1 MHLLERIST
10 EVDISMLLVVNI
22 LKISTK
28 RLKILKKKLRMKIF
42 NQFFL
47 ELKEYISEF
56 LNGSREEWL
65 LESLV

>member
-28 RLKILKKKLRMKIF
+28 RLKILNRKLRMKIF

-56 LNGSREEWL
+56 LNGSREEWM